1 MLSFSKLCSANK
13 TKAMKP
19 RLTRICIY
27 PKDVQLITGRS
38 ERSSRELI
46 LKIKK
51 ILKKENHQPLTVHEF
66 CTYMGIP
73 YESIQDLI
81 IN

>member
-1 MLSFSKLCSANK
+1 
-13 TKAMKP
+13 MKP

-27 PKDVQLITGRS
+27 PKDVQLITGKS
-38 ERSSRELI
+38 ERYSRDLI
-46 LKIKK
+46 LKIKTSLNK
-51 ILKKENHQPLTVHEF
+51 PEHQFLTVQEF

-73 YESIQDLI
+73 YESIRELI

>member
-1 MLSFSKLCSANK
+1 
-13 TKAMKP
+13 MKP
-19 RLTRICIY
+19 RLIRICIY

-51 ILKKENHQPLTVHEF
+51 ILQKDHHQPLTVQEF

-73 YESIQDLI
+73 YESIRELI
-81 IN
+81 H

>member
-1 MLSFSKLCSANK
+1 
-13 TKAMKP
+13 MKP

-51 ILKKENHQPLTVHEF
+51 TKKKEHHQPLTVHEF

-73 YESIQDLI
+73 YESIRELI
-81 IN
+81 H